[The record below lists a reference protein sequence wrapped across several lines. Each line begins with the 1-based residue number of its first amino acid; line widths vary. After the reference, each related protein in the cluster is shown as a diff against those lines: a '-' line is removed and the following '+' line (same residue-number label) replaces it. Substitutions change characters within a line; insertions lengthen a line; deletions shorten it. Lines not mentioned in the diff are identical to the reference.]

1 MSKRAECSS
10 SSSSNSQPTLKR
22 MDNEVDTDSPLSLKV
37 TLDKLSAIASRM
49 EDNFHNLLT
58 EVSTLRCELMQEMKG
73 VKCTIKE
80 IEKSLENA
88 WATIEDVQEDFK
100 THKDSK
106 RTHQEMLERQS
117 REIKLLKEELAKSQA
132 ETALLKT
139 SQQRTQESLVALEDY
154 TRRENLRFM
163 NIPEEADENCS
174 DIVYNII
181 ENELKI
187 DPQDIRFHAVHRV
200 GKPPSRN
207 SDNNTSPRHHCKVR
221 REGRQRR
228 GFCR

>member
-1 MSKRAECSS
+1 MYNQRD
-10 SSSSNSQPTLKR
+10 R
-22 MDNEVDTDSPLSLKV
+22 
-37 TLDKLSAIASRM
+37 
-49 EDNFHNLLT
+49 
-58 EVSTLRCELMQEMKG
+58 
-73 VKCTIKE
+73 
-80 IEKSLENA
+80 KSLENA

-106 RTHQEMLERQS
+106 RTHQEMLDRQS
-117 REIKLLKEELAKSQA
+117 QEIKLLKEELAKSQA

-207 SDNNTSPRHHCKVR
+207 RDNSSSPRPRAIIARFVVR
-221 REGRQRR
+221 EDRDAVLAVKNRLKHSRHYKDAYITKDYARAIQEERK
-228 GFCR
+228 F

>member
-1 MSKRAECSS
+1 
-10 SSSSNSQPTLKR
+10 
-22 MDNEVDTDSPLSLKV
+22 
-37 TLDKLSAIASRM
+37 
-49 EDNFHNLLT
+49 
-58 EVSTLRCELMQEMKG
+58 MQEMEG

-100 THKDSK
+100 IHNDSK
-106 RTHQEMLERQS
+106 RTHQEMLDRQS

-139 SQQRTQESLVALEDY
+139 SQQRTQEILVALEYY

-163 NIPEEADENCS
+163 NIPEEADEKCS
-174 DIVYNII
+174 NIVYNII

-207 SDNNTSPRHHCKVR
+207 SDNNCLGRALAPSLQGSPS
-221 REGRQRR
+221 
-228 GFCR
+228 